1 MIQTKGNKF
10 NRVCLDMH
18 IEKKNKNNNTVALNI
33 SRYQPRVRLLPRT
46 LC

>member
-18 IEKKNKNNNTVALNI
+18 IEKKKI
-33 SRYQPRVRLLPRT
+33 IIILLR
-46 LC
+46 

>member
-18 IEKKNKNNNTVALNI
+18 IGKKNNNNTVALNI
-33 SRYQPRVRLLPRT
+33 SRY
-46 LC
+46 

>member
-18 IEKKNKNNNTVALNI
+18 IEKNNNNTVALNI
-33 SRYQPRVRLLPRT
+33 NRYQPSVRLLPRT